1 MLIILIRKYICGI
14 LNKDMSKCLF
24 KNSSID
30 KASVINRSYV
40 VYVVVSGMSIE
51 LCRMFMVKC
60 LLEREGM

>member
-1 MLIILIRKYICGI
+1 
-14 LNKDMSKCLF
+14 MSKCLF